1 MFQMAMQ
8 IFTNMAY
15 GLLLISGD
23 NGGDYVKKIYCFV
36 AENCPLSHSVIVL
49 FATVGVYVEVN
60 RRH

>member
-1 MFQMAMQ
+1 
-8 IFTNMAY
+8 MAY